1 MKVNVD
7 AAISKNMCIATMAAI
22 ARDERG
28 CFWGASMLVMEGV
41 SSPETAEVMAYQ
53 EGLVLVTGL
62 AFQKVR
68 IAADCANVVRSI

>member
-1 MKVNVD
+1 MHCDYGGDREGRKR
-7 AAISKNMCIATMAAI
+7 M
-22 ARDERG
+22 
-28 CFWGASMLVMEGV
+28 FGASMLVMEGV

>member
-1 MKVNVD
+1 
-7 AAISKNMCIATMAAI
+7 
-22 ARDERG
+22 
-28 CFWGASMLVMEGV
+28 MLVMEGV